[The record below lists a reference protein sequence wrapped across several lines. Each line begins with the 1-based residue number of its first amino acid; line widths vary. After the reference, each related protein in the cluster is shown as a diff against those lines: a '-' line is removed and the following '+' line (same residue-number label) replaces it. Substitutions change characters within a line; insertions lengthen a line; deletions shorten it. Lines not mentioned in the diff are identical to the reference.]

1 MPKVYLKS
9 RLTKHFRYVKYNV
22 MTASL
27 TYEDRRSIEKN
38 ESRASKLLAELRQMT
53 RASIEHEGLLN
64 HAQAAVVLDVS
75 PRRIGELV
83 ELGKLTRLDFLGR
96 TYVSVKEIV
105 QRRKADV
112 KAGRPRRSVAQNLGK
127 VAKIMSHYD
136 VVNVA
141 VGALTPEPEKK
152 RRKK

>member
-1 MPKVYLKS
+1 
-9 RLTKHFRYVKYNV
+9 
-22 MTASL
+22 MTASSVL
-27 TYEDRRSIEKN
+27 HGSRSIEKN
-38 ESRASKLLAELRQMT
+38 ESKASKSLVELRQMT

-64 HAQAAVVLDVS
+64 HAQAALVLDVS

-112 KAGRPRRSVAQNLGK
+112 KAGRPPRSVARTWGK
-127 VAKIMSHYD
+127 WRKSCRTMMS
-136 VVNVA
+136 
-141 VGALTPEPEKK
+141 
-152 RRKK
+152 

>member
-1 MPKVYLKS
+1 M
-9 RLTKHFRYVKYNV
+9 
-22 MTASL
+22 
-27 TYEDRRSIEKN
+27 
-38 ESRASKLLAELRQMT
+38 AELRQMT

-64 HAQAAVVLDVS
+64 HAQAALVLDVS

-83 ELGKLTRLDFLGR
+83 ELGKLTRLNFLGR

-112 KAGRPRRSVAQNLGK
+112 KAGRPPRSVAQNLGK
-127 VAKIMSHYD
+127 VAQIMSHYD
-136 VVNVA
+136 LVNVA